1 MNFLDRTIAFFD
13 PQAGL
18 KRAAA
23 RVTLDQVRAYDGAKG
38 GRRSG
43 DWAATNAAANVEIK
57 GALPRLRARSR
68 DIIRNTWWG
77 ARGQTIITSH
87 AVGTGIEVKSKTGDK
102 AVDTLVN
109 SLWSEWCER
118 CDLEEQ
124 MSFAGQLAL
133 ATSCIFE
140 SGEVLAR
147 MVPLRSQKSKRHVPL
162 ELQLLEP
169 DHLDASHDY
178 IQTSDEKIVDQGIAY
193 DKRGK
198 RTGYWLFP
206 HHPGARGL
214 LLPTMSVFVPADQI
228 LHPYRKL
235 RIGQGRGVPWVAPV
249 LMKGRDVADL
259 EDAIVVQSR
268 IQACLSLWVK
278 TNDASRTLAQASTET
293 GKDGDKRRIEKLA
306 PGAIIYGEPGEE
318 ATAIQP
324 TGSTQFEPVLMM
336 NWLALAA
343 GIGIT
348 YDQMTGDLRRANFS
362 SLRAGKI
369 EFRRMVEQFQ
379 WLTLADMLIK
389 PLRRK
394 WIETAVD
401 FGVLPPRADN
411 YPFELIMPAVEP
423 IDPLKD
429 MEADILAVRSGR
441 LTWRQFVAMWG
452 FDPDTQLD
460 EIVAQFKVFDEA
472 GKSLAGGFALDTDP
486 RLALAST
493 KGGAKEEATTEVNT
507 NVKKSDN

>member
-13 PQAGL
+13 PHAGL

-23 RVTLDQVRAYDGAKG
+23 RVSLDQVRAYEGAKG
-38 GRRSG
+38 GRRAG
-43 DWAATNAAANVEIK
+43 DWSATNASANVEIK

-68 DIIRNTWWG
+68 DVIRNTWWG
-77 ARGQTIITSH
+77 ARGQTIVTSH

-102 AVDTLVN
+102 SLDARVN
-109 SLWSEWCER
+109 DAWQKWTET
-118 CDLEEQ
+118 CDLEGQ
-124 MSFAGQLAL
+124 SSFAGILAL

-147 MVPLRSQKSKRHVPL
+147 MVPRRAGNGRTVPL

-169 DHLDASHDY
+169 DHLDLSRDY
-178 IQTSDEKIVDQGIAY
+178 IFNTADKIVDQGIAY
-193 DKRGK
+193 DKFGK
-198 RTGYWLFP
+198 RTGYWIFP

-214 LLPTMSVFVPADQI
+214 LMPKMSVFVPAADM

-249 LMKGRDVADL
+249 LLKGRDVADL

-268 IQACLSLWVK
+268 IQACLALWVK
-278 TNDASRTLAQASTET
+278 TNDASRTLAQAATET
-293 GKDGDKRRIEKLA
+293 GKDGDTRRIEKLS
-306 PGAIIYGEPGEE
+306 PGAVIYGEPGEE

-369 EFRRMVEQFQ
+369 EFRRMIEQFQ

-389 PLRRK
+389 PARRK
-394 WIETAVD
+394 WTETAID
-401 FGVLPPRADN
+401 AGVLPERAEG

-429 MEADILAVRSGR
+429 MEADIMAVRSGR
-441 LTWRQFVAMWG
+441 MTWRQFVAGWG
-452 FDPDTQLD
+452 FDPDTQFE
-460 EIVAQFKVFDEA
+460 EIIAQFKMFDEA
-472 GKSLAGGFALDTDP
+472 GKGLAGGFALDTDP

-507 NVKKSDN
+507 DVKKPKT